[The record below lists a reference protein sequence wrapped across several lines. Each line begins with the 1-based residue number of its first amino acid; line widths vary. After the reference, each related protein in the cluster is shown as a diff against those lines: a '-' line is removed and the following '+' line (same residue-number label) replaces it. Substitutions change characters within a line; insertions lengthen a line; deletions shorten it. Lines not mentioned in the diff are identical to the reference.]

1 MTAGGVLEAWLAA
14 WKNDDQAALGLL
26 FPPDSVLHAAE
37 PPELRGDY
45 RGFDGAAEYL
55 RRKAQHLGDGFR
67 WEAGDIL
74 EAGPYAVIPFKLFTI
89 DDDLSQWWQLAIYR
103 VVDGHIAEAWLFE
116 EPR

>member
-1 MTAGGVLEAWLAA
+1 MTPGEVLEAWLAA
-14 WKNDDQAALGLL
+14 WENDDRAGLHVL
-26 FPPDSVLHAAE
+26 FPPDSTLHAVE

-45 RGFDGAAEYL
+45 RGLDGAAEYF
-55 RRKAQHLGDGFR
+55 RRKTELLGDKFR

-89 DDDLSQWWQLAIYR
+89 DEGLRQWWQLAIYR

-116 EPR
+116 EPG